1 MSKDLNKKT
10 LEGRNISPSHLDEL
24 AASGFRE
31 RDSFIEISTKTS
43 TETFKVAVID
53 YYATGEGRYVF
64 IKTGT
69 EESIKKDVGDW
80 LFQGA
85 DVYTVEQWREIDK
98 VQSNGKYQPSNID
111 VLKTFAPILWESMNK
126 GSSLIANVE
135 YHWNES

>member
-1 MSKDLNKKT
+1 MNKKP
-10 LEGRNISPSHLDEL
+10 LEGRNVSSSHLDEL
-24 AASGFRE
+24 AASGHKD
-31 RDSFIEISTKTS
+31 RDSFIKISTKTS
-43 TETFKVAVID
+43 TETFKVVVID
-53 YYATGEGRYVF
+53 YYATGEGRHVF

-98 VQSNGKYQPSNID
+98 VQVQSNGKYHPSNID

-126 GSSLIANVE
+126 GSPLIANVE